1 MSEPLNEEIRSLR
14 QCFWSER
21 DPEGRVFA
29 PLADAYLRF
38 GEVEEAEQLVRE
50 GLGRHPDFATGHLVA
65 ARVARASGEVA
76 KMRKHADRA
85 IELDAGNVLARI
97 QRAAVYARDGDSSAA
112 LADLRNA
119 ASVTPGGVEAFARLA
134 ELEAV
139 PEVGELIGTVV
150 AENTGKAGGEG
161 TSGDGSVSETGIAFL
176 GGSFVTRTMGDLYAS
191 QGLLERA
198 AEVYEHLV
206 RSDPENAELVVRLD
220 ALRAPP
226 PAAAPPRAPLE
237 PDSPVADY
245 FEELL
250 AWEPGAPHV
259 DDPATPAGAGRNPV
273 RTVGSEAGA
282 SPEPT
287 TPSGPPETAASR
299 TSGVDEFTCW
309 LEGLQS

>member
-1 MSEPLNEEIRSLR
+1 MSEPLNEEIRYLR
-14 QCFWSER
+14 ASFWSER

-29 PLADAYLRF
+29 PLADAYLRS
-38 GEVEEAEQLVRE
+38 GEVGEAEELVRE

-65 ARVARASGEVA
+65 ARVARARGDVA
-76 KMRKHADRA
+76 KMREHADRV
-85 IELDAGNVLARI
+85 IELDAGNALARI
-97 QRAAVYARDGDSSAA
+97 QRAAVSARDGDRSAA
-112 LADLRNA
+112 LADLRSA

-134 ELEAV
+134 DLEAV

-150 AENTGKAGGEG
+150 AEHAGRVGGEG
-161 TSGDGSVSETGIAFL
+161 TPGDGLVSEAEVAFL

-191 QGLLERA
+191 QGLMERA
-198 AEVYEHLV
+198 AEVYEYLV
-206 RSDPENAELVVRLD
+206 RADPENAELVARLD

-226 PAAAPPRAPLE
+226 PAEAPPGAPPE
-237 PDSPVADY
+237 ADSPVADY

-259 DDPATPAGAGRNPV
+259 EEPATPAGAGRNPV
-273 RTVGSEAGA
+273 PTAGSEAGA

-287 TPSGPPETAASR
+287 APSGPPETAVSR
-299 TSGVDEFTCW
+299 PAGVDEFTRW